1 VRKDD
6 PKGKQYAAKL
16 TRHGKNKLFDIEID
30 ILRRLN
36 HPRIAN
42 LVDSYKGG
50 RYSSSVM
57 IMELIPGGT
66 LKENFA
72 KLMKNPDK
80 AEVRAT
86 MLSWFKQTNEGLA
99 YIHS

>member
-1 VRKDD
+1 MRKDD
-6 PKGKQYAAKL
+6 PKGKQYAAKM
-16 TRHGKNKLFDIEID
+16 TRHGMNKLFDNEID

-42 LVDSYKGG
+42 LVDSYIGG

-57 IMELIPGGT
+57 IMELIPGEP
-66 LKENFA
+66 LFKHYE
-72 KLMKNPDK
+72 KLIKNPDQ
-80 AEVRAT
+80 AVVRAT
-86 MLSWFKQTNEGLA
+86 MFSWFKQATEALA